1 MTSSCWKKIVPGKLE
16 VNLKK
21 LSEIKFFRFL
31 LTGGFN
37 TAVTYGLYLIL
48 LNFFAYTTSYSISY
62 LCGILLA
69 FLLSR
74 YVVFKEH
81 QGIKSVVFFPLIYVA
96 QYLFGLLVVWFWVR
110 ILSLP
115 EFLAPLAAIVLSL
128 PLTYTL
134 SKLVFTKPKRSES

>member
-1 MTSSCWKKIVPGKLE
+1 MKRKTSGNCD

-21 LSEIKFFRFL
+21 LTEIKFLRFL
-31 LTGGFN
+31 LTGGLN
-37 TAVTYGLYLIL
+37 TAVTYALYLML

-62 LCGILLA
+62 VCGILLA

-81 QGIKSVVFFPLIYVA
+81 QGLKSVILFPLIYLA
-96 QYLFGLLVVWFWVR
+96 QYLFGLLIVWVWVR
-110 ILSLP
+110 ILFLP

-128 PLTYTL
+128 PLTYML
-134 SKLVFTKPKRSES
+134 SKLVFIKPKHFEPKA

>member
-1 MTSSCWKKIVPGKLE
+1 

-21 LSEIKFFRFL
+21 LTEIKFFRFL

-37 TAVTYGLYLIL
+37 TALTYALYLVL
-48 LNFFAYTTSYSISY
+48 LDFFAYTTSYSISY
-62 LCGILLA
+62 ICGLLLA

-81 QGIKSVVFFPLIYVA
+81 QGLKSVVLFPLIYLA

-110 ILSLP
+110 VLFLP
-115 EFLAPLAAIVLSL
+115 EFLAPLAAIILSL
-128 PLTYTL
+128 PLTYSL
-134 SKLVFTKPKRSES
+134 SKLVFIRMKKSDPKA

>member
-1 MTSSCWKKIVPGKLE
+1 

-21 LSEIKFFRFL
+21 LTEIKFLRFL
-31 LTGGFN
+31 LTGGLN
-37 TAVTYGLYLIL
+37 TAVTYTLYLIL

-62 LCGILLA
+62 VCGILLA

-81 QGIKSVVFFPLIYVA
+81 QGLKSVIFFPLIYLA

-110 ILSLP
+110 ILFLP
-115 EFLAPLAAIVLSL
+115 EFLAPLAAIILSL

-134 SKLVFTKPKRSES
+134 SKLVFIKPKHSEPKV